1 MRYEHI
7 IDLPHHVSAK
17 HKQMSMT
24 SRAAQFSSFKALT
37 GFEDEIDEA
46 ARYLDSKTELTD
58 DELEALDKAFQLL
71 SEIGSDQ
78 PNISIT
84 YFVAD
89 NMKKGGKYVTVSGNF
104 RFLDMEVR
112 MLKLTNGTA
121 IPLDDIVDLKFE
133 NLST

>member
-1 MRYEHI
+1 
-7 IDLPHHVSAK
+7 
-17 HKQMSMT
+17 MT

-46 ARYLDSKTELTD
+46 SRYLDSKAELTD

-89 NMKKGGKYVTVSGNF
+89 NTKKGGKYVTVSGNF

-121 IPLDDIVDLKFE
+121 IPIDDIIDLKFE